1 MLITEGSEPGKI
13 SSLYNLISNQP
24 DIDKIYL
31 YAKDL
36 HEAKYQVL
44 INKQETT
51 GLKSWNDSKA
61 FVEYL
66 NEMGDIY
73 EILKKWTRQE
83 TQK

>member
-24 DIDKIYL
+24 DIDKIYF

-51 GLKSWNDSKA
+51 GLKSLNYSKA